1 MDDKSFNIRVPK
13 RWVRVAMIV
22 GVTALIVA
30 PLTAIASH
38 SFTDVPD
45 SNTFHSDIE
54 WMKDSGVTKGCNP
67 PTNSEYCPDDNVT
80 RGQMAAFMNRFAG
93 YIGATDG
100 TPAHA
105 DHATNADNAINAD
118 DATDSDMLDGKDS
131 TAYRTVS
138 VGANCDQSGGN
149 VCDTSG
155 TLATLNID
163 APAAGVVTLKYQISL
178 VETDTG
184 EGLIQAWAN
193 ADDACNWFL
202 VPLDSL
208 LGSFS
213 TTGFP
218 DLGGTQFHSISGTTN
233 VSVPAGTSTF
243 SVCSAIVDGE
253 AQYASIDAIWTP
265 EGTAIATASADDVMS
280 FPERFGSEF
289 EGESVPGFDN

>member
-13 RWVRVAMIV
+13 RWARIAMIV

-45 SNTFHSDIE
+45 SNTFHEDIA
-54 WMKDSGVTKGCNP
+54 WLADADVTRGCNP
-67 PTNSEYCPDDNVT
+67 SEGNTEFCPEDDVT
-80 RGQMAAFMNRFAG
+80 RGQMAAFMRRFAQ
-93 YIGATDG
+93 YIDAEDG
-100 TPAHA
+100 TPGQA
-105 DHATNADNAINAD
+105 DNATNAA
-118 DATDSDMLDGKDS
+118 DSDMLDGEDS
-131 TAYRTVS
+131 TAYRAVS
-138 VGANCDQSGGN
+138 AGANCDQSSN
-149 VCDTSG
+149 VCDASG

-163 APAAGVVTLKYQISL
+163 APAAGVVTLNYQISL
-178 VETDTG
+178 LETNTG

-193 ADDACNWFL
+193 ADNTCNWFL

-243 SVCSAIVDGE
+243 SVCSAIIDGE

-265 EGTAIATASADDVMS
+265 EGTSIASASADDVMS
-280 FPERFGSEF
+280 FPENLGAGF
-289 EGESVPGFDN
+289 EGESVPGFDS